1 MRTTDCVEV
10 EQRMKTIEAE
20 GCVNR
25 ADKVEPSRSQET
37 AVAAMGVGTG
47 GTNNRGGRCTDC
59 NKKTM
64 TAGTL
69 QTKCGDLKK
78 PISGMVPPF
87 VTKMAPTDGTGV
99 MHYQWIVRE
108 SVRTTEMLMPSNY
121 LEIPEL
127 RLPRIFLHLAEE
139 ARNVEVK
146 DELSCC
152 SEEVQPQRT
161 GLPSPILVTVM
172 VDRQP
177 IPIKNVLANTDA
189 SAEMMTNVKYVGRC
203 KPIDRADQ
211 VASPDTPEQPIWLG
225 LNTDAR
231 QNTSTDTGGPDVK
244 SAEQREPVDRL
255 GPVGPQNTTE
265 WPVWLG
271 PKMNENEKAP
281 VDPVGQDVNFTEQDE
296 PVRWAHKVR
305 PSSRP

>member
-1 MRTTDCVEV
+1 
-10 EQRMKTIEAE
+10 
-20 GCVNR
+20 
-25 ADKVEPSRSQET
+25 
-37 AVAAMGVGTG
+37 
-47 GTNNRGGRCTDC
+47 
-59 NKKTM
+59 M

-69 QTKCGDLKK
+69 QTKCGDLRK
-78 PISGMVPPF
+78 PISGMAPPF

-108 SVRTTEMLMPSNY
+108 SVRMTEMLMPSNY
-121 LEIPEL
+121 LEI
-127 RLPRIFLHLAEE
+127 PRIFLHLAEE

-177 IPIKNVLANTDA
+177 IPIKNALANTDA

-211 VASPDTPEQPIWLG
+211 VASPDTTEQPICLG

-231 QNTSTDTGGPDVK
+231 RNASTDTGGPDVK

-255 GPVGPQNTTE
+255 GPVGPQNMTE
-265 WPVWLG
+265 RPVWLG

-281 VDPVGQDVNFTEQDE
+281 VDPVGPGREFDWDRMNRWTGRA
-296 PVRWAHKVR
+296 RWAHKV
-305 PSSRP
+305 